1 MPKMKIA
8 LALTWMLLLITII
21 SPTASQAWLIYHK
34 PAFKGKVIDSE
45 TKLPIKGAVVVVVY
59 NKKLVA
65 GFEPITS
72 IFDIRESLT
81 DDEGL
86 FKIPSYTTAINPLSV
101 NTAVDFII
109 FKPGYGAY
117 PGGGIA
123 PSGMNKDDTELF
135 FSEDFGKERTIR
147 LLTPSVRK
155 KALGGGPDWIWTKV
169 IFGIVELPKL
179 KTFEERKSN
188 TPSLPDN
195 NNFLDKQKIL
205 LRLINEE
212 QENLGLPKTHEGR

>member
-1 MPKMKIA
+1 LKKF
-8 LALTWMLLLITII
+8 LLIIYFVSFLTILH
-21 SPTASQAWLIYHK
+21 STSSHAWLIYHK
-34 PAFKGKVIDSE
+34 PAFKGKVIDTE

-59 NKKLVA
+59 NKTLVA
-65 GFEPITS
+65 GFEPMTTL
-72 IFDIRESLT
+72 FDIREALT

-86 FKIPSYTTAINPLSV
+86 FKIPSYTTAINPLSI
-101 NTAVDFII
+101 NAAVDFII

-117 PGGGIA
+117 PGRAIA

-147 LLTPSVRK
+147 LLIASARK
-155 KALGGGPDWIWTKV
+155 EGGTDMIWTKV
-169 IFGIVELPKL
+169 IFGIIELPKL